1 MPNGTC
7 SFGRQH
13 KCSICS
19 NQNCKKINH
28 SKQFTPS
35 SAHITSFQLIVGQ
48 SSTENFPDEEI
59 LNELK
64 QLNSNFTNIS
74 QRVSNIEQLHNTL
87 ASSPHH
93 NGATPSVAD
102 ATTLIGFPAIA
113 NIQTCTVNTDPHL
126 ANKSILWTRIES
138 GGLQLPLPID
148 SCCSISL
155 VSRAHTDH
163 LLASN
168 SNLKYMPLQDSIP
181 VSVANPKAT
190 LHATVPFTFTNG
202 TKITFLML
210 SVPGLAW
217 PILLGKNHQM
227 STKAL
232 VDHHALTVTFRQP
245 QLNTTIQCEKENPLT
260 PSWHTNIS
268 LSASPVTCLLTGM
281 PTADQPHRRIQFRKW
296 LNLVTICV
304 TLTAALLRSSI
315 FGSNLFLQEN
325 NPSPHTQVL
334 SGPTSLLE
342 IQSTS
347 RPPVVIRHQNT
358 KCHPSRPIDSS
369 HLDTPQPPSNPQASL
384 YSNDQHNNAN
394 STEDLPITNLSKTFF
409 TTVAIHS
416 DKENL
421 TLPFNANLGCIRSVT
436 DEDTKAF
443 HEAAQTTSAQLSDAW
458 ETFIHCHTFQAP
470 LKEHIKTTHPS
481 SFTPK
486 SNSKTWK
493 LAIQQRE
500 FQNAGLDSSI
510 LSPFREYHK
519 HEHPKHHE
527 LPLDF
532 DQDFNPYTEEY
543 DNKLFDSLGL
553 HTEKYKHIHPHIMD
567 NFKTL
572 LRKYPTAFWLPGSP
586 LSIIK
591 GHEHRIETGDAS
603 PTYHLPYRKSPSEL
617 TAIKTEIQRMLE
629 MNIIEPPSTPWGSP
643 CILVRKPLE
652 QGKPQ
657 PPRFVVDYRKLNSVT
672 ISDGYPIPPLS
683 NILDNLSSGKYYS
696 KLDLAS
702 GYWQIKL
709 RTSDQP
715 KTAFNIH
722 LGLYQFLRLPFGL
735 KTASSTLQRVLNTV
749 FSDYL
754 YKVLIV
760 YMDDVISWASTQEE
774 ALNNYELILK
784 RAVDCGVQFKATK
797 CLFFSQSLDI
807 LGHHITDKG
816 RSPTTKGIK
825 AITKMPKP
833 QNQTDIKR
841 FLGLTGYF
849 RDYIPNMH
857 ERTKHLRNL
866 SRKGIPFQWDSYHER
881 EFNDLKLLIVS
892 LDAMLYHPEWS
903 KPFKIHTDASKR
915 GVGAMLAQQINHELK
930 PVRFVSRAF
939 SEIESRWHTMQM
951 ELFAVKWALEQFR
964 PYVLGTKTKIVTDHT
979 NLQKLTSVKPQKS
992 KLAGW
997 CLSMSEFDFYIEHK
1011 PGKKHVVPDT
1021 LSRLPVTHEGSNFV
1035 IMPPDTTNFLAISLS
1050 LDVPYHS
1057 PTLVQEQFFAPLCF
1071 LNLACQTT
1079 KPFPLKSFTISEN
1092 SNFDIFCQ
1100 SSIQIIP
1107 STQELSDLTD
1117 FPKPK
1122 DDQLIANTDDSKPL
1136 SIDRTQFSDAQR
1148 KDPWLNI
1155 IHGLTVSA

>member
-1 MPNGTC
+1 
-7 SFGRQH
+7 
-13 KCSICS
+13 
-19 NQNCKKINH
+19 
-28 SKQFTPS
+28 
-35 SAHITSFQLIVGQ
+35 
-48 SSTENFPDEEI
+48 
-59 LNELK
+59 
-64 QLNSNFTNIS
+64 
-74 QRVSNIEQLHNTL
+74 
-87 ASSPHH
+87 
-93 NGATPSVAD
+93 
-102 ATTLIGFPAIA
+102 
-113 NIQTCTVNTDPHL
+113 
-126 ANKSILWTRIES
+126 
-138 GGLQLPLPID
+138 
-148 SCCSISL
+148 
-155 VSRAHTDH
+155 
-163 LLASN
+163 
-168 SNLKYMPLQDSIP
+168 
-181 VSVANPKAT
+181 
-190 LHATVPFTFTNG
+190 
-202 TKITFLML
+202 
-210 SVPGLAW
+210 
-217 PILLGKNHQM
+217 
-227 STKAL
+227 
-232 VDHHALTVTFRQP
+232 
-245 QLNTTIQCEKENPLT
+245 
-260 PSWHTNIS
+260 
-268 LSASPVTCLLTGM
+268 M
-281 PTADQPHRRIQFRKW
+281 PTPDQPHRRIQLRKG

-304 TLTAALLRSSI
+304 TLTAALLGSSL
-315 FGSNLFLQEN
+315 FGSNLFLQGN
-325 NPSPHTQVL
+325 NPSQHIQVI

-347 RPPVVIRHQNT
+347 RPPVVIRHPNT
-358 KCHPSRPIDSS
+358 KCHSSRPVDSS
-369 HLDTPQPPSNPQASL
+369 QLDTPQPPSNPQAFL
-384 YSNDQHNNAN
+384 YSNDQYNNAN
-394 STEDLPITNLSKTFF
+394 SIEDLPLTNPSKIFF

-421 TLPFNANLGCIRSVT
+421 TLPFNANLGSIRPIT
-436 DEDTKAF
+436 EEDTKTF

-458 ETFIHCHTFQAP
+458 ETFIHCHTSQAP
-470 LKEHIKTTHPS
+470 LKEHTKTTHPS
-481 SFTPK
+481 SSTPK
-486 SNSKTWK
+486 SNPKTWK

-510 LSPFREYHK
+510 LSPFREYHE

-527 LPLDF
+527 LPPDF
-532 DQDFNPYTEEY
+532 DHDFNPYTEEY
-543 DNKLFDSLGL
+543 HDRLFDSLGL
-553 HTEKYKHIHPHIMD
+553 HTQKYEHVHPHIMK

-603 PTYHLPYRKSPSEL
+603 PTYQLPYGKSPSEL
-617 TAIKTEIQRMLE
+617 AAVKTEIQCMLE
-629 MNIIEPPSTPWGSP
+629 MNIIEPSSSPWGSP

-709 RTSDQP
+709 RTSDRQ
-715 KTAFNIH
+715 KTAFNTH
-722 LGLYQFLRLPFGL
+722 LGLYQFLLLPFGL
-735 KTASSTLQRVLNTV
+735 KTASSTFQRVLNTV

-754 YKVLIV
+754 YKFLIIYV
-760 YMDDVISWASTQEE
+760 DDVISWVSTQEE
-774 ALNNYELILK
+774 ALKNYELIFK

-816 RSPTTKGIK
+816 RSPTTKGIE

-866 SRKGIPFQWDSYHER
+866 LRKGIPFKWDSCHEH
-881 EFNDLKLLIVS
+881 EFNDLKSLIVS
-892 LDAMLYHPEWS
+892 PDAMLYHPDWS
-903 KPFKIHTDASKR
+903 KPFEIHTDASKR
-915 GVGAMLAQQINHELK
+915 GVGAMLAQQINQELK
-930 PVRFVSRAF
+930 PVRFASHAF

-964 PYVLGTKTKIVTDHT
+964 PYVLGTKTKIVTDHA
-979 NLQKLTSVKPQKS
+979 NLQWLTSVKPQQS
-992 KLAGW
+992 KLARW

-1035 IMPPDTTNFLAISLS
+1035 IMPPNTSNFLDISFS

-1057 PTLVQEQFFAPLCF
+1057 PTLVQEQFFTPVCF
-1071 LNLACQTT
+1071 LNLACSTT
-1079 KPFPLKSFTISEN
+1079 KSFPCKSFTISEN
-1092 SNFDIFCQ
+1092 SNSDIFCQ
-1100 SSIQIIP
+1100 SSVQTIP
-1107 STQELSDLTD
+1107 PTQELSDLTD
-1117 FPKPK
+1117 FPEPK

-1136 SIDRTQFSDAQR
+1136 SIGRTQFSDAQR

-1155 IHGLTVSA
+1155 IIKYLLNDCDINTLKQLSKQQKLWVINISKRCKIIDDLLMYSDEFMIEQDNYRVFVPNDLDLQRKLLSAYHNSPLAMHRGRDATYAAISRDFYWRNLSKHVRNWVKRCPECIKFKTPSQKPGPMNIRLYQYPFHTLGIDLVGELPTSIDGNKYILTAVCPFSNFLISVPIPDKTASTCARVLLDHVFLKFGFPSVLQTDRGGEFLNAVLHRNSYHKTTQN